1 MSGKVSLLTT
11 VSLSVLALCV
21 SSATAADRNLPVA
34 HARGTVHRVISAVPG
49 AVTLYDQND
58 DDAGLGALSVNFNS
72 DFDSFDSYGADD
84 FAVPAGH
91 KWKIRAVEVS
101 GYYRE
106 NSEPAR
112 SENVLF
118 YRSERGFPGRL
129 IAKCDEV
136 TGKDQGG
143 SFLITLRKS
152 CTVNLSGGHRYW
164 VSVVANES
172 NPSTFWY
179 WETRNGQIGHPA
191 AWENPNGGFR
201 RCLTWDV
208 MTSCIGDYGE
218 GPDFMFT
225 LKGKDV
231 VQ

>member
-1 MSGKVSLLTT
+1 MESFRRRASFPNTLSRASVRARWMAATRAAMTVWGGWSKMRARQSRRAAMSGKVSLLTT

-106 NSEPAR
+106 DSEPAR

-129 IAKCDEV
+129 IANAMK
-136 TGKDQGG
+136 
-143 SFLITLRKS
+143 
-152 CTVNLSGGHRYW
+152 
-164 VSVVANES
+164 
-172 NPSTFWY
+172 
-179 WETRNGQIGHPA
+179 
-191 AWENPNGGFR
+191 
-201 RCLTWDV
+201 
-208 MTSCIGDYGE
+208 
-218 GPDFMFT
+218 
-225 LKGKDV
+225 
-231 VQ
+231 